1 MPMKTVLSYIRPHRA
16 ILGLQF
22 LIKFAGTVLELFLPW
37 MLSAIIDDAAPS
49 GDKSK
54 VILWGGGMILCAL
67 MALVTNII
75 ANRMAMKISRKV
87 ITALRH
93 DLYDRVLHL
102 SGSQADRLTLP
113 SLISRLTS
121 DTYNVHQLLDNMQ
134 RLLVRAPILLLGGM
148 IIAAILEP
156 VLTLVLLGTLPLL
169 GLIIWYTSRIGVPMY
184 GQVQT
189 ALDLLVRTV
198 RENIHGIRV
207 IKALSK
213 SNDEIARFE
222 RINQELAQKEQRAGI
237 VMSVT
242 NPGMNLLLNLGLA
255 LVILAGAFRVQ
266 AGLTRPGI
274 IIAFLSYLTIIITA
288 LMRVPRLFVIYSKGA
303 ASARRIAEI
312 LDMQADLAV
321 KPCDRRSSPCHIEFS
336 SVRFSYNKIKDNL
349 QDISFCLRQ
358 GETLGIIGPTGS
370 GKSTL
375 VSLLLRLY
383 DPDSGEIRISGEN
396 IQGMAP
402 EILYSKFGVV
412 FQNDFLLTGT
422 LRDNIDFGRPLGDA
436 AVEAAAQTAQ
446 MDYVSD
452 MDGGFSSLLS
462 VKGANLSGG
471 QKQRLLIARAL
482 AADPEIL
489 VLDDCSSAL
498 DYKTDAALRR
508 GLAVGYQN
516 TTRIIIAQRIS
527 SIKNADK
534 ILVLDSG
541 RMIGYGTHP
550 ELLASCASYR
560 DMVEVQ
566 MGVASQ

>member
-1 MPMKTVLSYIRPHRA
+1 MKTVLSYIRPHRA

-213 SNDEIARFE
+213 SDDEIARFE

>member
-1 MPMKTVLSYIRPHRA
+1 LPMKTVLSYIRPHRA

-37 MLSAIIDDAAPS
+37 MLSAILDDAAPS
-49 GDKSK
+49 GDIFK
-54 VILWGGGMILCAL
+54 VLLWGGGMILCAL

-75 ANRMAMKISRKV
+75 ANRMAMKISRNV
-87 ITALRH
+87 IAALRH
-93 DLYDRVLHL
+93 DLYDKVLHL

-213 SNDEIARFE
+213 SDDEIARFE

-321 KPCDRRSSPCHIEFS
+321 KPCDRRPSPCHIEFS

-396 IQGMAP
+396 IQAMAP

-422 LRDNIDFGRPLGDA
+422 LRDNIDFGRSLGDA
-436 AVEAAAQTAQ
+436 DVEAAAQTAQ
-446 MDYVSD
+446 MEYVSE

-566 MGVASQ
+566 MGVASR

>member
-1 MPMKTVLSYIRPHRA
+1 MKTVLSYIRPHRA

>member
-213 SNDEIARFE
+213 SDDEIARFE